1 MTDALIDGT
10 NKLELKVEHPE
21 MISDMPWVCGGCSS
35 EWGFSEGS
43 QPFGIFRPV
52 ILEATDEIRIEPFGV
67 HIWNDDQ
74 AATVY
79 IDTEVKNYGE
89 RTETVELVSKLS
101 NDDGRQVFR
110 LVEEVTLAPGETKTV
125 RQSSSVENPVLWSTE
140 NPYLYKLTSM
150 IKRDMKTAD
159 KIKTTD
165 EVVTPFGI
173 RTLSW

>member
-1 MTDALIDGT
+1 MYQNEFVYQKQDGKRYFLRLEGVGTYATIVFNKKELGRYPVGRTTLTLDVTDALIDGT

-110 LVEEVTLAPGETKTV
+110 LVEEVTLAPGET
-125 RQSSSVENPVLWSTE
+125 
-140 NPYLYKLTSM
+140 
-150 IKRDMKTAD
+150 
-159 KIKTTD
+159 
-165 EVVTPFGI
+165 
-173 RTLSW
+173 